1 MTLFRFANPEY
12 LYALLLIPVL
22 VIVYLWYQSAKKRQ
36 LANFGD
42 EALIAPLMP
51 EDNSIGKHWKAALQ
65 LVSFLLLILMLARP
79 QYGSKLEEVKRNSAE
94 IIVALDIS
102 NSMLAED
109 IAPSRLER
117 SKQAL
122 SKLIDK
128 LNTDRIGLIVFAG
141 DAYTQLPITADY
153 VSAKMFLSTIH
164 PGLIA
169 RQGTAIGTAIK
180 LAASSFDPRSET
192 GKAIIVISD
201 GENHEDD
208 AVNAATEAAS
218 KGIVVHTIGMGLP
231 QGAPIP
237 SSPGSTSDFIK
248 DRQGTIVISK
258 LDEKMLA
265 DIATAGNGIFV
276 RAGNASTGL
285 EMVHAEINKLFRAE
299 SVSKSFAEY
308 NDQFIYLAAFA
319 LLLLILEIILPE
331 KKWKWASRIK
341 LFEMP
346 ANPNRIK

>member
-1 MTLFRFANPEY
+1 MNLFRFAQPEY
-12 LYALLLIPVL
+12 LYALALIPVL
-22 VIVYLWYQSAKKRQ
+22 LTAYLWYQSVRKRKLRQ
-36 LANFGD
+36 LGPD
-42 EALIAPLMP
+42 SLIYPLMP
-51 EDNSIGKHWKAALQ
+51 EQSSTGRHWKLALQ
-65 LVSFLLLILMLARP
+65 LAAFLFLIIMMARP
-79 QYGSKLEEVKRNSAE
+79 QYGSKLEEVKRKSAE
-94 IIVALDIS
+94 IIIALDIS

-128 LNTDRIGLIVFAG
+128 LGTDRIGLVVFAG

-164 PGLIA
+164 PGIIA
-169 RQGTAIGTAIK
+169 KQGTAIGAAIN
-180 LAASSFDPRSET
+180 LAAASFDPRTET

-208 AVNAATEAAS
+208 AIGAAREAAD

-237 SSPGSTSDFIK
+237 AMAGSTSDFIK
-248 DRQGTIVISK
+248 DRQGNVVISK

-265 DIATAGNGIFV
+265 EIAAAGNGVFV

-285 EMVHAEINKLFRAE
+285 EMVYGEINKLYRSE
-299 SVSKSFAEY
+299 TTSTTFAEY
-308 NDQFIYLAAFA
+308 NDQFIYFAVFA
-319 LLLLILEIILPE
+319 LFLLLTETLLPE
-331 KKWKWASRIK
+331 KKWKWATGIR
-341 LFEMP
+341 LFDI
-346 ANPNRIK
+346 RDKRKI